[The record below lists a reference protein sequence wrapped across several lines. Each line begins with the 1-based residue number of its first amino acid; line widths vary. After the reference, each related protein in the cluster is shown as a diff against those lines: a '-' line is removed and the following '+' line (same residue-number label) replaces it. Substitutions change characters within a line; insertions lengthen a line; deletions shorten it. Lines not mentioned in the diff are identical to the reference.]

1 MNAVTLFGLSGAALV
16 GIGLYGLVTNPEPL
30 RKILAFNLL
39 GSGVFLVFGVVS
51 RRAAASGLGGDPVP
65 QAMVIT
71 AIVVAF
77 AATAMAIALVLRLLQ
92 ETGRSTLSADNP
104 VGTDTDRGNS

>member
-1 MNAVTLFGLSGAALV
+1 MSDATLFGLCGAALA
-16 GIGLYGLVTNPEPL
+16 GLGLYGLVTHPEPL

-39 GSGVFLVFGVVS
+39 GSGVFLVFGFVS
-51 RRAAASGLGGDPVP
+51 RRAAAAGVSGDPVP

-77 AATAMAIALVLRLLQ
+77 AATALAIALVLRLLEQ
-92 ETGRSTLSADNP
+92 TGRATLSSDDPASTT
-104 VGTDTDRGNS
+104 GEKGNS

>member
-1 MNAVTLFGLSGAALV
+1 MSDATLFGSCGAALV
-16 GIGLYGLVTNPEPL
+16 GLGLYGLITNPEPL

-39 GSGVFLVFGVVS
+39 GSGVFLIFGSIS
-51 RRAAASGLGGDPVP
+51 RRAAAAGFPGDPVP

-77 AATAMAIALVLRLLQ
+77 AATALAIALVLRLLE
-92 ETGRSTLSADNP
+92 ETGRATLSSDSPVNQSSENDNP
-104 VGTDTDRGNS
+104 